1 VLSSKDRP
9 ILGGGAKRSDEVMS
23 LPSMPRILG
32 PNLGCPEI
40 LTLQQLRDPGFEIL
54 VAVAASAGQP
64 GPDWSVR
71 AVPSFAGEGAP
82 FELELKGPDGDER
95 AAGNRG

>member
-9 ILGGGAKRSDEVMS
+9 ILGGGAKRFDEVMS

-54 VAVAASAGQP
+54 
-64 GPDWSVR
+64 
-71 AVPSFAGEGAP
+71 AP
-82 FELELKGPDGDER
+82 
-95 AAGNRG
+95 